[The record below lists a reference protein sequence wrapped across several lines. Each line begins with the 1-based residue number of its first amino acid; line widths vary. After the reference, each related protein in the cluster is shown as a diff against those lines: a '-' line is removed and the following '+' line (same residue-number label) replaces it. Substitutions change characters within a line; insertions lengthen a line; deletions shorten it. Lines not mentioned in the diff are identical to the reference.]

1 MATEPAVYQG
11 ERFNGISHLLGAV
24 AALVGMVLLVVFA
37 ARQGDV
43 WKVVSFSVYGA
54 TLFLLYLSSTLYHS
68 LRGERVKAIFQ
79 RIDHYAIYLLIAG
92 TYTPFTLVT
101 MRGAWGWSIFGVV
114 WGLAV
119 LGIIVDSLPNR
130 GRRILPVVIY
140 LLMGWVVVV
149 SLKPLL
155 ASLPIAGFWWLL
167 AGGLCYT
174 GGVVFYALDK
184 RIAHGHGIWHL
195 FVLAGSLCHFLSI
208 FFYVL

>member
-1 MATEPAVYQG
+1 
-11 ERFNGISHLLGAV
+11 
-24 AALVGMVLLVVFA
+24 
-37 ARQGDV
+37 
-43 WKVVSFSVYGA
+43 
-54 TLFLLYLSSTLYHS
+54 
-68 LRGERVKAIFQ
+68 
-79 RIDHYAIYLLIAG
+79 
-92 TYTPFTLVT
+92 
-101 MRGAWGWSIFGVV
+101 
-114 WGLAV
+114 
-119 LGIIVDSLPNR
+119 
-130 GRRILPVVIY
+130 
-140 LLMGWVVVV
+140 VVVV